1 MKRDILSPV
10 SLGFHCLILASLW
23 PSASLAADS
32 GSVADPAAAEAAQIE
47 KLGLSDEAIPFDKLG
62 EDFIERPRPIT
73 EVLEDALFPSNRER
87 NRILRD
93 RDNGIHGAGV
103 ELPERVNLFG
113 GNPFLARGEIYKGFV
128 IPTGAV
134 WQPVFI
140 LYGEYRSSLQSFNN
154 GAVDVAEW
162 ANRLDLFGNLYLTPT
177 ERLLFQFRPLD
188 DEGDFTGYNFRGGGR
203 DRGFYETFSARVRS
217 LFFEGDFGELFPNLD
232 PNDEKDLDYGF
243 SIGRQPLS
251 FQDGILLDDSID
263 SIGITR
269 SSMFSFGAS
278 ASRITGYFGLNE
290 LHRNNN
296 VRDDGAKI
304 YGLSYFA
311 DYDKSSYELDIAY
324 VSGSEFSGGDG
335 LYAGIGQTRR
345 FGHWNSTLRLNGS
358 WALDEETEA
367 VSTGGLLTSQLSKTM
382 TYNDDIFYF
391 NSFLGVEDYSS
402 AARDPSVGG
411 PLGLIGILYASP
423 GIGEYATP
431 LGNRVG
437 GSLGFGMGYQHFFD
451 ATKKAQLVL
460 ELGGRLATEGD
471 GQSSLGFG
479 ARYQKGF
486 GKHYILVLDAY
497 GATYDDTALGDVGYG
512 VRAEWRVRF

>member
-1 MKRDILSPV
+1 MFVAALMQ
-10 SLGFHCLILASLW
+10 
-23 PSASLAADS
+23 SAANAADS
-32 GSVADPAAAEAAQIE
+32 GPVADPAAAEAAQLE
-47 KLGLSDEAIPFDKLG
+47 ALGLSDEAIPFDKLG
-62 EDFIERPRPIT
+62 EDFIVRPRPVT
-73 EVLEDALFPSNRER
+73 EALEDALFPANRER

-93 RDNGIHGAGV
+93 RDNGIHGMGV

-113 GNPFLARGEIYKGFV
+113 GSPFLGRGEIYKGFE

-134 WQPVFI
+134 WQPVFL
-140 LYGEYRSSLQSFNN
+140 LYGEYRTSLQSFNN
-154 GAVDVAEW
+154 GAVDVSEW

-188 DEGDFTGYNFRGGGR
+188 DQGDFTGYNIRGGGR
-203 DRGFYETFSARVRS
+203 DKGFYETFNARVRS
-217 LFFEGDFGELFPNLD
+217 LFFEGDFGELFPKLD
-232 PNDEKDLDYGF
+232 PNDEKNLDYGF

-251 FQDGILLDDSID
+251 FQDGILLNDSID

-269 SSMFSFGAS
+269 SSLFSFGAN

-290 LHRNNN
+290 VHRNDNL
-296 VRDDGAKI
+296 RDDDAKI

-311 DYDKSSYELDIAY
+311 DYEKSSYELDVAY
-324 VSGSEFSGGDG
+324 VSGSDSSGGDG

-382 TYNDDIFYF
+382 TYNDDIFYI

-411 PLGLIGILYASP
+411 PLGPVGILYDSP
-423 GIGEYATP
+423 GIGEYTAP

-437 GSLGFGMGYQHFFD
+437 ESIGFGLGYQHFFD
-451 ATKKAQLVL
+451 ATKKSQLIF
-460 ELGGRLATEGD
+460 ELGGRLANDDD
-471 GQSSLGFG
+471 GQSSVGLG
-479 ARYQKGF
+479 ARYQKGI
-486 GKHYILVLDAY
+486 GRHHILVLDAF
-497 GATYDDTALGDVGYG
+497 GAAYDDPALDDFGYG
-512 VRAEWRVRF
+512 VRAEWRIKF